1 MCPEVLADGPLPGLT
16 GDAGT
21 QSVAVEHDLHRV
33 GVVPV
38 RIRVWNRLDDRDIEE
53 ARSLGPIRDLL
64 SVSGSVLV
72 GMGGDPV
79 EVLQP
84 VATDRPG
91 LVGPV
96 NEVCRQLPQPVGTPA
111 PHT

>member
-1 MCPEVLADGPLPGLT
+1 M
-16 GDAGT
+16 
-21 QSVAVEHDLHRV
+21 
-33 GVVPV
+33 
-38 RIRVWNRLDDRDIEE
+38 WNRLDDRDIEE

-96 NEVCRQLPQPVGTPA
+96 NEVCRQLSPAVGHTGATHLIHRGREVQVNAAFRLRRQNESRFTSAKA
-111 PHT
+111 PSGRSTECEP